1 MQASM
6 IDKNLLIARI
16 KCQMGE
22 IIYQNQINIELDRSN
37 EALGYLLREYN
48 RGYFCTEEIE
58 KFMSKNTE
66 KLSDYKWKEDGLI
79 HNIYVGVSLPPKVN
93 MTMIMKSLE
102 NNRPTATMTEESLIK
117 QLKKYADK
125 ILWIRSCNDA
135 IRFLI
140 KKKINVLKLDISNY

>member
-16 KCQMGE
+16 KCQMVE
-22 IIYQNQINIELDRSN
+22 IIYQNQINIELDRSK

-48 RGYFCTEEIE
+48 RGCFCTEEIDN
-58 KFMSKNTE
+58 FMSKKT
-66 KLSDYKWKEDGLI
+66 KKFSDYMWNEDGLI
-79 HNIYVGVSLPPKVN
+79 YNIYVGVSLPPKVN
-93 MTMIMKSLE
+93 LAMIMRSLE

-125 ILWIRSCNDA
+125 ILWIRRCNDA

-140 KKKINVLKLDISNY
+140 KKKINVLKLDISYY